1 MPIKLNDPDAL
12 ERLQKK
18 LNARLTS
25 QENMKEINKILRNP
39 KLAAE
44 EKTKTV
50 MEKYQLDAKTVHD
63 LMNPRYIFEKPG
75 YPAWALQNNNGEIA
89 RLKKRIQEVL
99 HYQKEA
105 ASAEESGELPEL
117 VFDGGRIVDNV
128 PENRLQIFFDAKPDA
143 ETRTRLKQNGFRWA
157 PSNSAWQSYR
167 NSHTLNWAKREFKV
181 EDQKTVS

>member
-39 KLAAE
+39 KLTAE
-44 EKTKTV
+44 EKIKTV
-50 MEKYQLDAKTVHD
+50 MEKYQLDTKTIHG
-63 LMNPRYIFEKPG
+63 LMNPHYSFDKPG
-75 YPAWALQNNNGEIA
+75 YPAWAMQNNNAEIA
-89 RLKKRIQEVL
+89 RLKKRINEVL
-99 HYQKEA
+99 RYQQEA
-105 ASAEESGELPEL
+105 VATEESGELPEL

-143 ETRTRLKQNGFRWA
+143 ETRTRLKQNGFRWT

-167 NSHTLNWAKREFKV
+167 NPHTLNWAKREFKV
-181 EDQKTVS
+181 E